1 MCKIFLTTFKG
12 SIRVWYNNLKSSS
25 ITNFGDL
32 YTKLVTQFSIS
43 IPAKKASRNS
53 LGLLDKS
60 TLAYL
65 KRFNEEMFK
74 VKELIKLV
82 AFKALISGVKK
93 RALWIL
99 KKVESE
105 TGH

>member
-1 MCKIFLTTFKG
+1 
-12 SIRVWYNNLKSSS
+12 
-25 ITNFGDL
+25 
-32 YTKLVTQFSIS
+32 
-43 IPAKKASRNS
+43 
-53 LGLLDKS
+53 
-60 TLAYL
+60 
-65 KRFNEEMFK
+65 MFK